1 MNISGLIRLAL
12 TALPVSTADL
22 LLLFYWYHLSNA
34 QTRFLLYGQY
44 LADAN
49 DRFVTSGFVAGS
61 LVLLGAL
68 GVSLVL
74 LMLHRWPQTATW
86 WQAAA
91 LNALIVAPG
100 VLMITQT
107 ADFGPPLWTALAALV
122 FLLALNT
129 TLFATWQHFPQIG
142 STVVIS
148 LLAMAGYTL
157 SAMVLYI
164 PFHDLFATRRWGPVY
179 STVLLLAAA
188 LPVFLIPAVGAL
200 WVWRWMHRAWQRP
213 PAMVLC
219 LSIVLLWVPCFAVA
233 HYALASDVHY
243 ITSGSNLIVNAILG
257 LACGPALTGLLA
269 LADAVVTR
277 RLLPMHQAA
286 LVE

>member
-1 MNISGLIRLAL
+1 VNISGLIRLAL

-34 QTRFLLYGQY
+34 QTKFLLYGEY

-107 ADFGPPLWTALAALV
+107 ADFDPPLWTALAALV

-164 PFHDLFATRRWGPVY
+164 LFHDLFATRRWGPVY

-188 LPVFLIPAVGAL
+188 LPVFLILAVGAL

-213 PAMVLC
+213 PGMVLC
-219 LSIVLLWVPCFAVA
+219 LSIVLLWVPCFAAA

-243 ITSGSNLIVNAILG
+243 ITGGVNLVANAILG
-257 LACGPALTGLLA
+257 LACGPALASLLT

-277 RLLPMHQAA
+277 RLLPTRQ
-286 LVE
+286 VVSVK